1 VLPAFTSLKQLK
13 FIIFQVL
20 EPPAEYLEEDITS
33 KDDQRVPPD
42 ALYMLQSIRYYNT
55 KYFIISSLVGW
66 GIGVDLVRGKR
77 IDVLFCVYFK

>member
-1 VLPAFTSLKQLK
+1 VLSAFTYLKQLK

-42 ALYMLQSIRYYNT
+42 ALYMLQSIRYYT
-55 KYFIISSLVGW
+55 KYFIITSLEGNW
-66 GIGVDLVRGKR
+66 
-77 IDVLFCVYFK
+77 C